1 MFASIL
7 ARTPVPPL
15 STWVWELSI
24 SFLFFRQLQIA
35 AWVSDLGDSMISSGL
50 LDIGRSP
57 AAELIRLPAL
67 GQIAEATGRQP
78 GNHGLSKTHL
88 SGAATA
94 PDRKPI
100 PFRSRDCAWVFR
112 SFGL

>member
-7 ARTPVPPL
+7 ARTPVPPQ

-24 SFLFFRQLQIA
+24 SFPFFRQLQIA
-35 AWVSDLGDSMISSGL
+35 AWVSDLGDSVISSGL
-50 LDIGRSP
+50 LDIGR

-78 GNHGLSKTHL
+78 GNHGLSKTRL
-88 SGAATA
+88 SDAATA

-100 PFRSRDCAWVFR
+100 PFRSRDCGWVFR